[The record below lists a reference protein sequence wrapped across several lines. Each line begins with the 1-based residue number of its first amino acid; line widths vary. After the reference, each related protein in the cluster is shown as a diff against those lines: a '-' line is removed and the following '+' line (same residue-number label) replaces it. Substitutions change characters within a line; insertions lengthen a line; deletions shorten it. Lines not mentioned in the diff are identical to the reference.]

1 MSGSRSSR
9 NKLTKMA
16 KKGSNMDKKDVNTH
30 THVKSH
36 SFPMHGDVQV
46 LYDIIRVCN
55 VFIYSHSYIVI
66 HIFIHNIFIMGKPMP

>member
-30 THVKSH
+30 VKSH

-46 LYDIIRVCN
+46 LYDIIRVC
-55 VFIYSHSYIVI
+55 I
-66 HIFIHNIFIMGKPMP
+66 HI